1 MASNLVNK
9 YFRMDKLPHIWCP
22 GCGHGII
29 TRAVIKAIDELELDK
44 NKVCIVSGIG
54 CSSRAPGYLDF
65 NTLHTTHGRALAFAT
80 GLKHANPELEIIVIT
95 GDGDCSAIGG
105 NHLIHAARRNI
116 GITTVVYNNNIYG
129 MTGGQY
135 SPTTPTGDKGTTAPY
150 GNIDK
155 VFDICKLTEAA
166 GATYI
171 ARGTVYHA
179 QLLTKL
185 IKNGILNKGF
195 SVIDAVSVCPTYYG
209 RKNKKGDAVKLM
221 EWLKDHAVN
230 AAAAAKLPK
239 EKLEGKFLIGE
250 LYNNPQPEYTEEY
263 KKIIESF
270 KRG

>member
-1 MASNLVNK
+1 
-9 YFRMDKLPHIWCP
+9 
-22 GCGHGII
+22 
-29 TRAVIKAIDELELDK
+29 
-44 NKVCIVSGIG
+44 
-54 CSSRAPGYLDF
+54 
-65 NTLHTTHGRALAFAT
+65 
-80 GLKHANPELEIIVIT
+80 
-95 GDGDCSAIGG
+95 
-105 NHLIHAARRNI
+105 
-116 GITTVVYNNNIYG
+116 
-129 MTGGQY
+129 MTGASTRLQR
-135 SPTTPTGDKGTTAPY
+135 PQAIKGTTAPY

-166 GATYI
+166 GASYI

-179 QLLTKL
+179 QLLAKL

-209 RKNKKGDAVKLM
+209 RKNKKGDAIKLM

-230 AAAAAKLPK
+230 VTAAAKLPK

-263 KKIIESF
+263 KKIIESI